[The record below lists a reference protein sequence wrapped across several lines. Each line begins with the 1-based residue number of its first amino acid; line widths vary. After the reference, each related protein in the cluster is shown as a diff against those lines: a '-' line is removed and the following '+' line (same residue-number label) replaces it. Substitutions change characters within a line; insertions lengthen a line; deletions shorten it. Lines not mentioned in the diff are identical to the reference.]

1 VWTHDY
7 VGEKLRELDAELA
20 RGAPHRAPLDARFAR
35 RTPVRP
41 RLSPGPVVGGPVRMT
56 GGVLHWI
63 GGALHRTGHRWRSWA
78 TPAAVEGAAASV
90 VAAPDALARMT
101 GRALPRIGHRL
112 QSWGTPAT
120 VEGDAA
126 LVAATPGT
134 PWWKE
139 GC

>member
-1 VWTHDY
+1 MWTDDY
-7 VGEKLRELDAELA
+7 VGEKLRALDTELA
-20 RGAPHRAPLDARFAR
+20 RRAPHRASLDARFAR

-41 RLSPGPVVGGPVRMT
+41 RLSPGPVLGGPVRMT

-63 GGALHRTGHRWRSWA
+63 GL
-78 TPAAVEGAAASV
+78 
-90 VAAPDALARMT
+90 
-101 GRALPRIGHRL
+101 RL
-112 QSWGTPAT
+112 QSWGAPAT
-120 VEGDAA
+120 VEGAAA

>member
-1 VWTHDY
+1 MWTDDY
-7 VGEKLRELDAELA
+7 VSEKLRELDAELA
-20 RGAPHRAPLDARFAR
+20 RRAPFRPPLDARFAR

-41 RLSPGPVVGGPVRMT
+41 RLSPGPVVGGTVRMT

-112 QSWGTPAT
+112 QSWAIPAA

>member
-20 RGAPHRAPLDARFAR
+20 RRAPFRPPLDARYAR

-78 TPAAVEGAAASV
+78 TPAASV

-120 VEGDAA
+120 VEGNAA

-134 PWWKE
+134 PWWKV